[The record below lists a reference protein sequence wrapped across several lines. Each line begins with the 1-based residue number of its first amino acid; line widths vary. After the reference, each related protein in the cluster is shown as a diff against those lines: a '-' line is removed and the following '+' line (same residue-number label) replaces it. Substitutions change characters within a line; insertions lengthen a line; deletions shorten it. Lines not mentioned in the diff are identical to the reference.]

1 VLWIRILACCLN
13 RQHDDEV
20 QEKGGV
26 EEQRESLADSSESE
40 EETPM
45 AEDSLYSVV
54 PVTTNF

>member
-1 VLWIRILACCLN
+1 
-13 RQHDDEV
+13 V